1 MSTRDCVFGK
11 PLDHLKPAT
20 KHAAFV
26 MGRGIMPR
34 AAATKV
40 VATG

>member
-11 PLDHLKPAT
+11 PAT
-20 KHAAFV
+20 NHAAFV
-26 MGRGIMPR
+26 MGKGIMPR
-34 AAATKV
+34 VAATKV